1 MFININ
7 PKFSQLKYYV
17 CFTMLQK
24 FGQNHPYIHS
34 LHKSQKKSNLYQIII
49 KCIRKSQQD
58 IQFKSKHQL
67 YP

>member
-1 MFININ
+1 
-7 PKFSQLKYYV
+7 
-17 CFTMLQK
+17 MLQTVN
-24 FGQNHPYIHS
+24 QNVPCIHS
-34 LHKSQKKSNLYQIII
+34 SHKSQKKSNSNQII

>member
-7 PKFSQLKYYV
+7 PKFSQLKSYV
-17 CFTMLQK
+17 CFTILQILIK
-24 FGQNHPYIHS
+24 IISCIHY
-34 LHKSQKKSNLYQIII
+34 LHKSQKKSNLNQII
-49 KCIRKSQQD
+49 KYIRKSQLD

>member
-1 MFININ
+1 
-7 PKFSQLKYYV
+7 
-17 CFTMLQK
+17 MLQK
-24 FGQNHPYIHS
+24 VNQNIPCIILYTN
-34 LHKSQKKSNLYQIII
+34 HKKISGLNQII

>member
-1 MFININ
+1 MINNIFQSSHNKILSMFY
-7 PKFSQLKYYV
+7 FCFKYLIKTIP
-17 CFTMLQK
+17 C
-24 FGQNHPYIHS
+24 IHF
-34 LHKSQKKSNLYQIII
+34 LHKSQKKSNLNQII